1 MVEASSL
8 IFIEK
13 NTALLYHIVT
23 EMFFLLEAEKH
34 QAKSNSIGKTK
45 SVNIFGSKKSFWQ
58 RISLNFHSFPAAP
71 TIVALQMSLS

>member
-1 MVEASSL
+1 MVEARSL

-34 QAKSNSIGKTK
+34 QAKSNSVKLNQLTYLGARGISGK
-45 SVNIFGSKKSFWQ
+45 GS
-58 RISLNFHSFPAAP
+58 P
-71 TIVALQMSLS
+71 